1 VIIKAVNCGKG
12 DAAASLAKKAKQVRR
27 KKMMS
32 RMIKYIFQVPFV
44 YMVMFYFFLNSSQ
57 FY

>member
-27 KKMMS
+27 KNDVKDD
-32 RMIKYIFQVPFV
+32 
-44 YMVMFYFFLNSSQ
+44 
-57 FY
+57 